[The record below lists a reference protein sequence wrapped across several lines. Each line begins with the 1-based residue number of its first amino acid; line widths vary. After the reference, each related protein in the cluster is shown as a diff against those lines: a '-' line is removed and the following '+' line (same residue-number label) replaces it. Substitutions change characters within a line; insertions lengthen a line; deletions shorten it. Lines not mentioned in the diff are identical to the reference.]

1 MESTSILDN
10 IKKLLGMPME
20 YTPFD
25 ADIII
30 HINSVFSTL
39 AQMGVSPTNKIFQI
53 EDNSA
58 NWDDFIAGDED
69 ILPSVKSY
77 IYLKV
82 KLLFDPPSN
91 TSLLESIN
99 NQIRELEYRLYTQK
113 GGY

>member
-1 MESTSILDN
+1 MENNSILDT

-25 ADIII
+25 VDIIT

-39 AQMGVSPTNKIFQI
+39 AQMGVSPSNKIFQI
-53 EDNSA
+53 EGNSET
-58 NWDDFIAGDED
+58 WEDFIDGDEN

-82 KLLFDPPSN
+82 KLLFDPPTN
-91 TSLLESIN
+91 AALIESTN
-99 NQIRELEYRLYTQK
+99 NQIKELEYRLYTQK

>member
-1 MESTSILDN
+1 MENNSILNN
-10 IKKLLGMPME
+10 IKKLLGMPTE

-25 ADIII
+25 EDIIT

-39 AQMGVSPTNKIFQI
+39 AQMGVSPSNKIFQI

-58 NWDDFIAGDED
+58 TWDDFISGDED

-82 KLLFDPPSN
+82 KLLFDPPTNSA
-91 TSLLESIN
+91 LLQSTN
-99 NQIRELEYRLYTQK
+99 NQINELEYRLYTQK